1 MPRVRDSLL
10 LLASFC
16 LLPSVVGA
24 ASLSGFVRDSED
36 GETIPFCTVA
46 VRQLAVGT
54 ATNPSGYYAITGLP
68 PGTHIVSFI
77 HIGYADRQDT
87 VIVAAANAANVR
99 LDVRLR
105 PEAVDI
111 GEGVVVT
118 AVRERDEQALQSSFL
133 SLQPTDIREMPALVE
148 SDLLRSL
155 QLLPGIQAASD
166 ISSGLYVR
174 GGGPDQTLILLDEV
188 PVYNPSH
195 AFGFFSTFSP
205 EAIKD
210 VNLYKGAYPAPFG
223 GNLGAVLE
231 VSNREGN
238 SERFAGKGAISLISA
253 QLALEGPIGTGSW
266 MLSGR
271 RTYLDP
277 LLAAIRA
284 SGTDVPAYYFY
295 DLNGKVHQ
303 SLAASDAVTIST
315 YLGQDDLDFDL
326 EDDTYFSV
334 RWGNRTLSGQWTH
347 IISPTVFGRLTAAY
361 STYES
366 TTAATIFD
374 TPFRVD
380 NRIGDLTLKGDVD
393 YYASSAHKASGGMAL
408 TRYDFDYRQSFN
420 SQGQIDLA
428 ETPLLL
434 ALYLQ
439 DDWQLDVLTQMRL
452 GVRATYFS
460 EGERWNLMPRY
471 SLSRTVAPGVRLKLG
486 GGAYRQYLQQVTT
499 EGFSGGDFWVPLD
512 ETAKP
517 GRAWQTVIG
526 ADWEPS
532 RRYQMTAEVYYNGLD
547 DLVLLD
553 NSVAADSR
561 DSSSDDV
568 FTTGGSGHATGVELF
583 AQRRTGAL
591 TGWLSYT
598 LGRTRRTFPELNE
611 GEPFAPKYDRRHDFK
626 AALTYRRGRWRYG
639 ANFVYATGQAFTP
652 ASARYTLRSPA
663 TGVVED
669 YVLPGPRNSA
679 RLLPYHRLD
688 VSVRRTFSMWA
699 SEAEWYVQ
707 IANLYSRRNEWFV
720 EYNTDDPETEPK
732 VIKQLPI
739 LPTFGVKF
747 KF

>member
-1 MPRVRDSLL
+1 MFAVRIGLLSLAL
-10 LLASFC
+10 LV
-16 LLPSVVGA
+16 LLPGA
-24 ASLSGFVRDSED
+24 ARAATLSGFVRNSED
-36 GETIPFCTVA
+36 GETIAFCTVA
-46 VRQLAVGT
+46 IRPLQVGT
-54 ATNPSGYYAITGLP
+54 STNANGYYALNGLP
-68 PGTHIVSFI
+68 PGTHVVSFI
-77 HIGYADRQDT
+77 HLGYADRQDT
-87 VIVAAANAANVR
+87 VIVGGTAGADVR
-99 LDVRLR
+99 RDVRLR
-105 PEAVDI
+105 PEALDI
-111 GEGVVVT
+111 GEGVVIT
-118 AVRERDEQALQSSFL
+118 ATRERDEQALQSSFL
-133 SLQPTDIREMPALVE
+133 SLQPTDIRDLPAVGE
-148 SDLLRSL
+148 PDLLRSL

-174 GGGPDQTLILLDEV
+174 GGGPDQTLILLDEI

-210 VNLYKGAYPAPFG
+210 VNLYKGAYPAPYG
-223 GNLGAVLE
+223 GNLGAVLA

-238 SERFAGKGAISLISA
+238 SERFAGKGAISLIAA
-253 QLALEGPIGTGSW
+253 QLALEGPVGTGSW

-284 SGTDVPAYYFY
+284 SGTDVPGYYFY
-295 DLNGKVHQ
+295 DLNGKIHQ
-303 SLAASDAVTIST
+303 SLGAADAITIST

-326 EDDTYFSV
+326 EEDTFFSV
-334 RWGNRTLSGQWTH
+334 RWGNRILTGQWTH
-347 IISPTVFGRLTAAY
+347 LFSPAVFGRLTAAY
-361 STYES
+361 SSYES
-366 TTAATIFD
+366 ATAATIFD
-374 TPFRVD
+374 TPVRVD
-380 NRIGDLTLKGDVD
+380 NRIGDVTLKGDVD
-393 YYASSAHKASGGMAL
+393 YFASSAHTASGGVAL
-408 TRYDFDYRQSFN
+408 TRYDFDYSQSFN
-420 SQGQIDLA
+420 TQEQIDLA

-434 ALYLQ
+434 ALFLQ
-439 DDWQLDVLTQMRL
+439 DDWQLDVLTQIRL
-452 GVRATYFS
+452 GARATYFS
-460 EGERWNLMPRY
+460 EGGRWNLMPRY

-512 ETAKP
+512 ETVKP

-526 ADWEPS
+526 TDWEPS
-532 RRYQMTAEVYYNGLD
+532 RRYQVTAEVYYTGLD

-553 NSVAADSR
+553 NNVAADSR
-561 DSSSDDV
+561 ESSSEDL
-568 FTTGGSGHATGVELF
+568 FTTGGRGHATGVELF
-583 AQRRTGAL
+583 GQRRSGAL
-591 TGWLSYT
+591 TGWIGYT

-611 GEPFAPKYDRRHDFK
+611 GESFAPKYDRRHDFK
-626 AALTYRRGRWRYG
+626 MAMTYRRGPWRYG

-663 TGVVED
+663 TGAIED
-669 YVLPGPRNSA
+669 YVLPASRNSA

-688 VSVRRTFSMWA
+688 VSARRAFAMWG

-720 EYNTDDPETEPK
+720 EYNTDDPTTEPK

-747 KF
+747 EF